1 MVLIKKKII
10 ENDIPL
16 FISLIE
22 GGYDFSYE
30 KYKYLRDVFSQFDI
44 VHFHSFSILKFL
56 ALIDCKVVYT
66 IHGLSKGVRSEN
78 FFKFHLRESIKKYF
92 LNKVDFFISNSNY
105 TMDLSKKHYGLKAIP
120 KEVILNGTTKNITY
134 EKNTN
139 SNDTFTVGLVSRFT
153 PRKRI
158 EYLVNAFNEFI
169 KMGGNGKLTIVGD
182 GETFESVKKLVKR
195 FKIENLTNLV
205 GYSSDVGKYYKL
217 FDICVFPSKKEP
229 FGLVGI
235 EAYSYGKPVLV
246 LKDSGG
252 LKEIIE
258 PIEPENIVEN
268 VKELALRLF
277 YYYENRNEIVNKSN
291 IRKSYVENN
300 FSIDRMMK
308 DYQRIY
314 LRFFSN

>member
-1 MVLIKKKII
+1 M
-10 ENDIPL
+10 
-16 FISLIE
+16 
-22 GGYDFSYE
+22 E
-30 KYKYLRDVFSQFDI
+30 K
-44 VHFHSFSILKFL
+44 
-56 ALIDCKVVYT
+56 
-66 IHGLSKGVRSEN
+66 HG
-78 FFKFHLRESIKKYF
+78 
-92 LNKVDFFISNSNY
+92 
-105 TMDLSKKHYGLKAIP
+105 
-120 KEVILNGTTKNITY
+120 
-134 EKNTN
+134 
-139 SNDTFTVGLVSRFT
+139 
-153 PRKRI
+153 
-158 EYLVNAFNEFI
+158 
-169 KMGGNGKLTIVGD
+169 
-182 GETFESVKKLVKR
+182 SVKKLVKR

-205 GYSSDVGKYYKL
+205 GYSSDVGKYYESCL
-217 FDICVFPSKKEP
+217 TFVYSLQKKNLLV
-229 FGLVGI
+229 LVGI

>member
-1 MVLIKKKII
+1 MRVLHVMGSLDFGGIERLVSDLAVSQKNGLNVSLLVDKKGGAYQKII

-105 TMDLSKKHYGLKAIP
+105 TMDLSKKHYGLKSYS
-120 KEVILNGTTKNITY
+120 KGSNFKRHYKNITY

-153 PRKRI
+153 RKRI

-169 KMGGNGKLTIVGD
+169 KMGGKW
-182 GETFESVKKLVKR
+182 
-195 FKIENLTNLV
+195 
-205 GYSSDVGKYYKL
+205 
-217 FDICVFPSKKEP
+217 
-229 FGLVGI
+229 
-235 EAYSYGKPVLV
+235 
-246 LKDSGG
+246 
-252 LKEIIE
+252 
-258 PIEPENIVEN
+258 
-268 VKELALRLF
+268 
-277 YYYENRNEIVNKSN
+277 
-291 IRKSYVENN
+291 
-300 FSIDRMMK
+300 
-308 DYQRIY
+308 
-314 LRFFSN
+314 